1 MFKTN
6 TKKPLVIC
14 FGEMLWDNLPS
25 GRTAGGAPMNVAYHL
40 IRAGAESKLISRRGN
55 DQAGR
60 ALSQFCKD
68 IGLPTGLIQTDTI
81 YPTGEV
87 IGTLEAND
95 EMVYDIR
102 SNAAWDYIRSE
113 PELLHTVADSDAFVF
128 GSLAARN
135 EISRNTLLQL
145 LNIANFK
152 VFDVNLRA
160 PHYNLDVLEMLLN
173 KADLLKLNEIE
184 MPLLSGWFYKKE
196 AAEEEAAQ
204 FFLDRFDIKEIIVTK
219 GSEGAAYYAKDTI
232 YEKNAY
238 KVKVADTVGAGDS
251 FLAAFLSKKLS
262 GAEIPVA
269 LDYALATGAL
279 VAGKN
284 GACPE
289 YSMEDV
295 ARFME

>member
-1 MFKTN
+1 MLDN
-6 TKKPLVIC
+6 TTRKPLVTC

-40 IRAGAESKLISRRGN
+40 IRAGAESKLISRTGN

-68 IGLPTGLIQTDTI
+68 IGLPTELIQIDTI

-87 IGTLEAND
+87 IGTLEANN
-95 EMVYDIR
+95 EMVYEIR
-102 SNAAWDYIRSE
+102 SNAAWDYISAE
-113 PELLHTVADSDAFVF
+113 PELLNTVANSQAFVF

-135 EISRNTLLQL
+135 EVSRNTLLHL
-145 LNIANFK
+145 LNTANFK

-184 MPLLSGWFYKKE
+184 MPLLSGWFYKKDT
-196 AAEEEAAQ
+196 AEKEAAQ
-204 FFLDRFDIKEIIVTK
+204 FLLDRFDIKEIIVTK
-219 GSEGAAYYAKDTI
+219 GSEGAAYYAGDEI
-232 YEKNAY
+232 YEGKAY
-238 KVKVADTVGAGDS
+238 PVKVADTVGAGDS
-251 FLAAFLSKKLS
+251 FLAAFLSRKLS

-269 LDYALATGAL
+269 LDYALATGAF

-284 GACPE
+284 GACPH
-289 YSMEDV
+289 YSQDDL
-295 ARFME
+295 ARFMA